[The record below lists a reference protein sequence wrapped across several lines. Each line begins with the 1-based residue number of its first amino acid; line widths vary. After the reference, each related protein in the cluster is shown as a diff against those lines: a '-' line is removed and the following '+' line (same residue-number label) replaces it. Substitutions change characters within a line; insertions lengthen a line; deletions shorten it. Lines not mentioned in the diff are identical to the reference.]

1 MTATAFSGFRRMLRE
16 FARATAVLVLVA
28 TIAGCARSPGRPAEG
43 LLRVATYNIQA
54 GAGDLRRIAD
64 EIEAMDADLVALQE
78 VDVHWHERSGFA
90 DQATELGAMLGVA
103 VRFAPIYSLPGA
115 AGQPARQFG
124 VALLSKLPI
133 VSWSNDSITRLSTQQ
148 TNPTPARMP
157 GLLRAVVN
165 FRGTRVTVLTTHL
178 DYRSDPA
185 IRQAQVAEILQVLA
199 QNSGPTIL
207 AGDLNATPEALELQ
221 PLFRR
226 LMDAWRT
233 SRGPGFTY
241 PASAPAKRID
251 YVLFSDPFVQ
261 VESRVAESAAADHRP
276 VIVSLRLV
284 WRLVRG

>member
-1 MTATAFSGFRRMLRE
+1 MLLASCTAPRQPPQA
-16 FARATAVLVLVA
+16 A
-28 TIAGCARSPGRPAEG
+28 

-78 VDVHWHERSGFA
+78 VDVHWHQRSGFV
-90 DQATELGAMLGVA
+90 DQATELGRMLGA
-103 VRFAPIYSLPGA
+103 EIRFAPIYRLPGTE
-115 AGQPARQFG
+115 GRPAREFG

-133 VSWSNDSITRLSTQQ
+133 ERWSNDSLTRLSTQE
-148 TNPTPARMP
+148 TNPIPVRMP

-165 FRGTRVTVLTTHL
+165 FRGTRITVLTTHL

-185 IRQAQVAEILQVLA
+185 IRRAQVDDLIRVLQ

-221 PLFRR
+221 PLFER

-233 SRGPGFTY
+233 SKDAGYTY
-241 PASAPAKRID
+241 PAAAPTKRID
-251 YVLFSDPFVQ
+251 YVLYSHPFVQ
-261 VESRVAESAAADHRP
+261 VDARVPESAIADHRP

-284 WRLVRG
+284 WRVVRG

>member
-1 MTATAFSGFRRMLRE
+1 MTSS
-16 FARATAVLVLVA
+16 RAQRGIRTSRGRLLALLGVTLLA
-28 TIAGCARSPGRPAEG
+28 ACTTPGRRTEEP

-64 EIEAMDADLVALQE
+64 EIKAMDADLVALQE
-78 VDVHWHERSGFA
+78 VDVHWHQRSGFA
-90 DQATELGAMLGVA
+90 DQATELGDMLGVEM
-103 VRFAPIYSLPGA
+103 RFAPIYSLPGA
-115 AGQPARQFG
+115 AGQPPRQFG

-133 VSWSNDSITRLSTQQ
+133 VSWSNDSLTRLSTQQ

-185 IRQAQVAEILQVLA
+185 IRRAQVGEIMQVLA
-199 QNSGPTIL
+199 RSSGPTIL

-221 PLFRR
+221 PLFTR

-233 SRGPGFTY
+233 SEGPGFTY
-241 PASAPAKRID
+241 PASAPTKRID
-251 YVLFSDPFVQ
+251 YVLYSDPFVR
-261 VESRVAESAAADHRP
+261 VESRVPDSAVADHRP